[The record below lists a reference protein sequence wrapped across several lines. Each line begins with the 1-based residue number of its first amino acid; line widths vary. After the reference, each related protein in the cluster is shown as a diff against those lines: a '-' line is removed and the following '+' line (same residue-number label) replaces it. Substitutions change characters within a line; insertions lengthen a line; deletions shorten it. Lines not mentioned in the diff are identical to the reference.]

1 MTDDLPNPLVVENAS
16 VRYRAVTAVRAVN
29 LSVPRGEVLA
39 LAGPNGSGK
48 STLLRAI
55 VGLEPLSGGSVHLV
69 GRSLPS
75 LSLRERARA
84 VAWMPQEE
92 SPGDNV
98 PLLDYV
104 RYGRFAHIPPLAAEH
119 AADGAAVRA
128 ALADADVEA
137 FAARGILELSGGER
151 QRARLAR
158 VLAQETPVLLLD
170 EATAH
175 LDVSHQLDLLGRIRK
190 IARRD
195 GRAVVVA
202 LHDLNLAARFADRVA
217 VLSHGQLVAEG
228 PPTAILSPELL
239 ARVWGVVAEIRR
251 DSATGLP
258 YLIPQLPLGPEPTS
272 VRPPRRRRVHVV
284 AGGGTGVPFLRRLV
298 EEGYEVTAGALPL
311 FDSDTEAAE
320 ELGVLAAVEIPF
332 APLGP
337 EARSRNRVLLAAAE
351 AIVVAPFPVGPSN
364 LANLE
369 DLEEFVPHVPTF
381 LADPPPG
388 VSLEFAGGRA
398 TSARERLTAAG
409 AVRVADVEGLVAAL
423 AGRSRAEGSTGS
435 PAPGR
440 AAKG

>member
-1 MTDDLPNPLVVENAS
+1 MTEEGPLPLVVSAAS
-16 VRYRAVTAVRAVN
+16 VRYRDQVAVRAVT

-55 VGLEPLSGGSVHLV
+55 VGLEPLAGGSVQLL
-69 GRSLPS
+69 GRR
-75 LSLRERARA
+75 LSTLTLRERARA

-98 PLLDYV
+98 RLVDYV
-104 RYGRFAHIPPLAAEH
+104 RYGRFAHIPPLAAERE
-119 AADGAAVRA
+119 ADARAVSA
-128 ALADADVEA
+128 ALLDADVET
-137 FAARGILELSGGER
+137 FSARGILELSGGER

-195 GRAVVVA
+195 GRAVIIA

-228 PPTAILSPELL
+228 APSAILSPQLL
-239 ARVWGVVAEIRR
+239 ARVWGIVAEVRR
-251 DSATGLP
+251 DASTGLP
-258 YLIPQLPLGPEPTS
+258 YLIPQLPLGPEPAS
-272 VRPPRRRRVHVV
+272 VRPPRRPRVHVV
-284 AGGGTGVPFLRRLV
+284 AGGGAGVLFLRRLV
-298 EEGYEVTAGALPL
+298 EQGYEVTAGALPL

-320 ELGVLAAVEIPF
+320 ELGVPVAVEIPF
-332 APLGP
+332 APLGT
-337 EARSRNRVLLAAAE
+337 EVRARNRLLLAAAE
-351 AIVVAPFPVGPSN
+351 AIVVTPFPVGPSN

-369 DLEEFVPHVPTF
+369 DLVEFLPRIPIYLVD
-381 LADPPPG
+381 APPG
-388 VSLEFAGGRA
+388 TSLEFADGRA
-398 TSARERLTAAG
+398 SATRQRLAAAG
-409 AVRVADVEGLVAAL
+409 GVRVTGLEQLLAAL
-423 AGRSRAEGSTGS
+423 ETRLGPTS
-435 PAPGR
+435 PAATGG
-440 AAKG
+440 AAQR

>member
-1 MTDDLPNPLVVENAS
+1 MSIAARPPLQVERATI
-16 VRYRAVTAVRAVN
+16 RYRDEVAVRAVS
-29 LSVPRGEVLA
+29 LTVPPGEVLA

-55 VGLEPLSGGSVHLV
+55 VGLEPLTSGSVHLL
-69 GRSLPS
+69 GRPLST
-75 LSLRERARA
+75 LSLRERARL

-98 PLLDYV
+98 PLLEYV
-104 RYGRFAHIPPLAAEH
+104 RYGRFAHIPPMAAER
-119 AADGAAVRA
+119 AADDRAVA
-128 ALADADVEA
+128 SALADADVGE
-137 FAARGILELSGGER
+137 FSGRGILELSGGER

-175 LDVSHQLDLLGRIRK
+175 LDVSHQLDLLGRIRR

-228 PPTAILSPELL
+228 EPSEILSPELL

-251 DSATGLP
+251 DQATGLP
-258 YLIPQLPLGPEPTS
+258 YLIPRLPLGPEPTS
-272 VRPPRRRRVHVV
+272 VRPLRRPRVHVV
-284 AGGGTGVPFLRRLV
+284 AGGGTGVALLRRLV
-298 EEGYEVTAGALPL
+298 EEGYDVTAGALPL
-311 FDSDTEAAE
+311 FDSDTEATE
-320 ELGVLAAVEIPF
+320 QLGVLAAVEIPF

-337 EARSRNRVLLAAAE
+337 EVRTRNRGLLASAE

-369 DLEEFVPHVPTF
+369 DLREFVFKFPTF
-381 LADPPPG
+381 FVDPPLG
-388 VSLEFAGGRA
+388 TSLEFAGGRA
-398 TSARERLTAAG
+398 TQIREELTRRGGVHVANVDALIAALSARLGPTREPSERPPLQ
-409 AVRVADVEGLVAAL
+409 R
-423 AGRSRAEGSTGS
+423 
-435 PAPGR
+435 
-440 AAKG
+440 

>member
-1 MTDDLPNPLVVENAS
+1 MTERTVPPLTVEAVT
-16 VRYRAVTAVRAVN
+16 VRYRDQVAVRSVT

-55 VGLEPLSGGSVHLV
+55 AGLEPLAGGSVRIL
-69 GRSLPS
+69 GRPLRSF
-75 LSLRERARA
+75 SLRERARM

-92 SPGDNV
+92 ASGDNV

-104 RYGRFAHIPPLAAEH
+104 RYGRFAHVPPLAAERE
-119 AADGAAVRA
+119 ADERAVMA
-128 ALADADVEA
+128 ALADADVTT
-137 FAARGILELSGGER
+137 FARRGILELSGGER

-175 LDVSHQLDLLGRIRK
+175 LDVGHQLDLLGRIRK

-195 GRAVVVA
+195 GRAVIVA

-228 PPTAILSPELL
+228 APPAILSPELL
-239 ARVWGVVAEIRR
+239 ARVWGIVAVVRR
-251 DSATGLP
+251 DAATGLP
-258 YLIPQLPLGPEPTS
+258 YLIPQLPLGPEPAS
-272 VRPPRRRRVHVV
+272 VHLPRRPKVHVV
-284 AGGGTGVPFLRRLV
+284 AGGGTGIPYLRRLV
-298 EEGYEVTAGALPL
+298 EEGYDVSAGALPL

-320 ELGVLAAVEIPF
+320 ELGVPVAVEIPF
-332 APLGP
+332 APLGL
-337 EARSRNRVLLAAAE
+337 EARARNRVLLASAG

-369 DLEEFVPHVPTF
+369 DLREFVPRIPIF
-381 LADPPPG
+381 LIDPPHG
-388 VSLEFAGGRA
+388 TSLEFADGRA
-398 TSARERLTAAG
+398 TEVREELARRG
-409 AVRVADVEGLVAAL
+409 GVRVESVDALVAAL
-423 AGRSRAEGSTGS
+423 AARLRGPNDATDG
-435 PAPGR
+435 PPGQ
-440 AAKG
+440 G

>member
-1 MTDDLPNPLVVENAS
+1 MSGDGAPPLVVASVS
-16 VRYRAVTAVRAVN
+16 VRYRDTLAVR
-29 LSVPRGEVLA
+29 SVSLTVPPGEVLA

-55 VGLEPLSGGSVHLV
+55 VGLEPLAGGSVHLA
-69 GRSLPS
+69 GRPLSD
-75 LSLRERARA
+75 LSLRERARS

-104 RYGRFAHIPPLAAEH
+104 RYGRFPYVPPLARERPP
-119 AADGAAVRA
+119 DERAVAA
-128 ALADADVEA
+128 ALVDADVSE
-137 FAARGILELSGGER
+137 FAARGVLELSGGER

-175 LDVSHQLDLLGRIRK
+175 LDVSHQLDLLDRIRK

-228 PPTAILSPELL
+228 VPSAILSPELL
-239 ARVWGVVAEIRR
+239 ARVWGVVAEVRR

-258 YLIPQLPLGPEPTS
+258 YLIPRLPLGPGPS
-272 VRPPRRRRVHVV
+272 AVRPPRRPRVHVV
-284 AGGGTGVPFLRRLV
+284 AGGGAGVPFLRRLV
-298 EEGYEVTAGALPL
+298 DEGFEVTAGALPL

-320 ELGVLAAVEIPF
+320 QLGIPVAVEVPF

-337 EARSRNRVLLAAAE
+337 EARERNRVLLAAAE

-369 DLEEFVPHVPTF
+369 DLGEFVPRTPTF
-381 LADPPPG
+381 LVDPAPG
-388 VSLEFAGGRA
+388 TSLEFAGGRA
-398 TSARERLTAAG
+398 TEARERLAGAG
-409 AVRVADVEGLVAAL
+409 AVRVSGVEALLEALSTRFGPTGPAA
-423 AGRSRAEGSTGS
+423 S
-435 PAPGR
+435 
-440 AAKG
+440 AAASQR

>member
-1 MTDDLPNPLVVENAS
+1 MTPDGPVPLVVDVAS
-16 VRYRAVTAVRAVN
+16 VRYRDLVVVRSVT

-55 VGLEPLSGGSVHLV
+55 AGLEPLAAGSVQLL
-69 GRSLPS
+69 GRPLSSLT
-75 LSLRERARA
+75 LRERARA

-92 SPGDNV
+92 APGDNV

-104 RYGRFAHIPPLAAEH
+104 RYGRFAHVPPLAAARE
-119 AADGAAVRA
+119 ADARAVAA
-128 ALADADVEA
+128 ALSDADVEA
-137 FAARGILELSGGER
+137 FSARGILELSGGER

-170 EATAH
+170 EATVH

-190 IARRD
+190 IAQRD
-195 GRAVVVA
+195 GRAVIVA

-228 PPTAILSPELL
+228 APSAILSPELL
-239 ARVWGVVAEIRR
+239 ARVWGVVAEVRR
-251 DSATGLP
+251 DAATGLP
-258 YLIPQLPLGPEPTS
+258 YLIPQLPLGPEPAS
-272 VRPPRRRRVHVV
+272 VRPPRRPRVHVV
-284 AGGGTGVPFLRRLV
+284 AGGGAGVLYLRKLV
-298 EEGYEVTAGALPL
+298 EQGYEVTAGALPL

-320 ELGVLAAVEIPF
+320 ELGVPVAVEIPF

-337 EARSRNRVLLAAAE
+337 EARARNRVLLAAAE

-369 DLEEFVPHVPTF
+369 DLAEFVPRIPTY
-381 LADPPPG
+381 LVEPPAG
-388 VSLEFAGGRA
+388 TSLEFADGRA
-398 TSARERLTAAG
+398 TAMRERLAATG
-409 AVRVADVEGLVAAL
+409 GLRVTGVESLLAAL
-423 AGRSRAEGSTGS
+423 AARLGTSRAARTGP
-435 PAPGR
+435 PAER
-440 AAKG
+440 